1 MILKVKKNSK
11 TNRHLRVCETIKKAV
26 SEVFIR
32 NDFPTASFFKIPL
45 SVIKLEMSSDLKI
58 AYVYVSSYEKISNE
72 DVLDK
77 IEQSKDFIAK
87 EVVKLIELKFS
98 PKLVFKLDDSM
109 DNFDKINNLLMT
121 NKVLQQA
128 KQVMY

>member
-1 MILKVKKNSK
+1 MILKIKKSN
-11 TNRHLRVCETIKKAV
+11 NRYLKVCETIKKAV
-26 SEVFIR
+26 SDVRVR

-45 SVIKLEMSSDLKI
+45 SGIQLEMSSDLKI

-72 DVLDK
+72 EVLDR

-98 PKLVFKLDDSM
+98 PKLIFRLDDSM

-121 NKVLQQA
+121 DKVQNDL
-128 KQVMY
+128 KKISD

>member
-1 MILKVKKNSK
+1 MILKIKKNN
-11 TNRHLRVCETIKKAV
+11 NRYLKVCETIKKAV
-26 SEVFIR
+26 SEVLVR

-45 SVIKLEMSSDLKI
+45 SVIKLEMSPDLKI

-72 DVLDK
+72 EVLER

-98 PKLVFKLDDSM
+98 PKLIFRLDDSM

-121 NKVLQQA
+121 DKVQNDL
-128 KQVMY
+128 KKISD